1 MNRKF
6 LARVAGLVA
15 FAACLLLTTQASR
28 AADLVPVKIRLD
40 WAPWGSQAA
49 FYLAQQKGWYRQAG
63 LDVEVADGTGSVST
77 VQILGSSGEFDLG
90 YAATSA
96 IMIGKERGLPVKI
109 VSEVFR
115 RNDEGLIVADG
126 SKIGKVADLRGKTI
140 AYTAGA
146 MEAPFVDTFLKSGGL
161 TRSDVN
167 LVSVDAASKLNMYA
181 AGRADAA
188 FASVPALLPL
198 VANKRASKPLLFS
211 DNGLPMPSFSIFG
224 AEDTLAKKRDA
235 IARFVSI
242 TNGAWDYIAYGHV
255 GEAAAAM
262 IAQRPQNRL
271 DKAYLVSSI
280 TQLIPYRGVAV
291 SSSQPLG
298 TPVTGDFAD
307 AVRTLTDVGL
317 LKSSHSP
324 SEFYEEGYVLPA
336 VVASVSNR

>member
-28 AADLVPVKIRLD
+28 AADLVPIKIRLD

-188 FASVPALLPL
+188 FASVPA
-198 VANKRASKPLLFS
+198 ST
-211 DNGLPMPSFSIFG
+211 GCQQ
-224 AEDTLAKKRDA
+224 
-235 IARFVSI
+235 ARFQAPAI
-242 TNGAWDYIAYGHV
+242 
-255 GEAAAAM
+255 
-262 IAQRPQNRL
+262 QRQR
-271 DKAYLVSSI
+271 A
-280 TQLIPYRGVAV
+280 
-291 SSSQPLG
+291 
-298 TPVTGDFAD
+298 AD
-307 AVRTLTDVGL
+307 AKLLNIRRRRYAGEKAGCDCSVREHHKWSMGLHCVRTCGGSRRRNDRSASAKSAGQGVSRLKHHATDPLSWGGSFVLTAAGHA
-317 LKSSHSP
+317 SH
-324 SEFYEEGYVLPA
+324 
-336 VVASVSNR
+336 R